1 MKRNT
6 NVRMKLKGVTGFCLL
21 FLFIFLFVSQTLLAV
36 SPSPKPR
43 PKGEKIVL
51 KHADKVHFDQYK
63 NPGVQIFI
71 GNVAFDHN
79 GLLLYCDSADFY
91 QDDNSFKAF
100 GHVRM
105 VQGDTLSLRGEY
117 LFYDGNSQIAQV
129 RRNVVLRHRK
139 TELYTDSLN
148 YDRVYN
154 MGYFFEGG
162 KLVDGENVLT
172 SDWGQ
177 YDTSTREA
185 LFNYNVNLE
194 GKDYMLSGDTL
205 YYDTRP
211 RQSHMLGPSTIVNGE
226 SRIRTENGYFN
237 SETSSVKLLDRS
249 VVVDKTHKIVGDT
262 IDYDKGTGEAR
273 ARGNV
278 VLVDEANKNIMTS
291 HYCYYNDSTG
301 YAIAYDSAQIKNYSE
316 TDTLYMHADTFKI
329 YTYNLRT
336 DSAYRVA
343 HAFAHVRSY
352 RTDVQSVADSMIYN
366 SLQHKLSLFGN
377 PIIWNENRQILG
389 EEIFAYFNDSSIDS
403 IHVVNQALMA
413 ERLDSVHYNQ
423 VAGREM
429 NFYFENGQLKEN
441 RVIGNVLVNY
451 FAYDDDSLMIGMNH
465 TETSLLRLFME
476 NKQLSK
482 IWTRESK
489 GTFYPLLFVTDKE
502 AYLSNFA
509 WFDYMRPSSSADIF
523 IWVPKAAGTE
533 LKRTERRV
541 VPFQSLK
548 GIKR

>member
-205 YYDTRP
+205 YYDTRT

-389 EEIFAYFNDSSIDS
+389 EEIFAYFNDSNIDS

-413 ERLDSVHYNQ
+413 ERLDSIHYNQ

-509 WFDYMRPSSSADIF
+509 WFDYMRPSSAADIF

>member
-1 MKRNT
+1 MVTAMVVNSAGITALAKEGNADFDESDIIVICT
-6 NVRMKLKGVTGFCLL
+6 DAEDGTDDGEFDEKDSIIEDSEESEKEETEEKEDGEESEDNKDTEEESEDIKDTEDEEESEDDKGIEDGIEVEDSDENDEEDLNKVINKLELTADATY
-21 FLFIFLFVSQTLLAV
+21 SNSELAAYT
-36 SPSPKPR
+36 
-43 PKGEKIVL
+43 EIVL
-51 KHADKVHFDQYK
+51 NGYTLTVTDDFSTNASISLGTGQLIVKGNMTASNYVNGANGEITIEGTYTQTANRIGVGSKMTVQNDFVISNGGFISASGSSGRVIVGGNLIYK
-63 NPGVQIFI
+63 SAEDMDFNNTATWIVS
-71 GNVAFDHN
+71 GNVIQEEYSGKYNAGNIVLN
-79 GLLLYCDSADFY
+79 GTVP
-91 QDDNSFKAF
+91 Q
-100 GHVRM
+100 
-105 VQGDTLSLRGEY
+105 TLSLQSNSTI
-117 LFYDGNSQIAQV
+117 GN
-129 RRNVVLRHRK
+129 
-139 TELYTDSLN
+139 
-148 YDRVYN
+148 
-154 MGYFFEGG
+154 
-162 KLVDGENVLT
+162 LT
-172 SDWGQ
+172 VNNSD
-177 YDTSTREA
+177 
-185 LFNYNVNLE
+185 VNLE
-194 GKDYMLSGDTL
+194 GYL
-205 YYDTRP
+205 YGVSL
-211 RQSHMLGPSTIVNGE
+211 QSDFEPT
-226 SRIRTENGYFN
+226 T
-237 SETSSVKLLDRS
+237 
-249 VVVDKTHKIVGDT
+249 
-262 IDYDKGTGEAR
+262 TG
-273 ARGNV
+273 
-278 VLVDEANKNIMTS
+278 
-291 HYCYYNDSTG
+291 
-301 YAIAYDSAQIKNYSE
+301 
-316 TDTLYMHADTFKI
+316 KI

-509 WFDYMRPSSSADIF
+509 WFDYMRPSSAADIF